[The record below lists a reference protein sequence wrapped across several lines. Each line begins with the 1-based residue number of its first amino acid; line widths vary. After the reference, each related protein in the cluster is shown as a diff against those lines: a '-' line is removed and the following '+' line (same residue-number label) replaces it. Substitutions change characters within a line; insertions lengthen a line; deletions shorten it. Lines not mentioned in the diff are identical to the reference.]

1 MHLEIENIFTSQL
14 PADSNET
21 NETRQVLNACFSYV
35 FPRIPSNPKL
45 IHASEEVAEL
55 IGISEEDLE
64 SEDFLNY
71 FSGKKVI
78 PNSRPYAMNYA
89 GHQFGNWAGQLGDG
103 RAILLTEIKH
113 KDQVFAL
120 QLKGAG
126 STPYSRRA
134 DGLAV
139 LRSSIREHLCSEAM
153 FHLGVPTT
161 RSLSLILTGDT
172 VLRDVMYDG
181 NPNYEKGAVVCRVAP
196 SFIRFGNFELFSS
209 QNDVPTLKLL
219 TDFTIKNYFPDIT
232 SDGKEKYLEFFK
244 SVSNKTW
251 EMIVHWQRVGFVHG
265 VMNTDNMSILGL
277 TIDYGP
283 YGWLEDYNY
292 NWTPNTTDKEHR
304 RYRFENQPNVAQW
317 NLYQLANALFPL
329 IEEAK
334 PLELLLQEFQQLYHS
349 NYIDMM
355 CSKLGLKKRDTNDE
369 KLIAKLEKNLQLS
382 ETDMTIFFRELS
394 SVKKNAS
401 PGSAIATINEAFYKP
416 EEIKKEIL
424 KSWENWF
431 EKYLNRLNLEDHS
444 DEERTIAMNS
454 VNPKYV
460 LRNYMAQVAIEAAE
474 KEDYTILK
482 ELHGLLKNPYEE
494 QAELDKWYAKRPDW
508 ARDKIGSSMLSCSS

>member
-45 IHASEEVAEL
+45 IHASSEVAEL
-55 IGISEEDLE
+55 IGISKEDLE

-244 SVSNKTW
+244 SVANKTR

-334 PLELLLQEFQQLYHS
+334 PLELLLQEFQQLYLS
-349 NYIDMM
+349 DYLDMM
-355 CSKLGLKKRDTNDE
+355 RSKLGLKKIDAGDG
-369 KLIAKLEKNLQLS
+369 KLISKLEKNLQLS

-424 KSWENWF
+424 KAWENWF

-482 ELHGLLKNPYEE
+482 ELHGLLKKPYEE

>member
-1 MHLEIENIFTSQL
+1 MHLELENIFTSQL

-45 IHASEEVAEL
+45 IHATEEVAKL
-55 IGISEEDLE
+55 IGISKKDIE

-244 SVSNKTW
+244 SVANKTM

-355 CSKLGLKKRDTNDE
+355 RTKLGLKKIDTDDG
-369 KLIAKLEKNLQLS
+369 KLISKLEKNLQLS

-460 LRNYMAQVAIEAAE
+460 LRNYMAQVAIETAE